1 MKETTKLIK
10 QIKNWQIELKKIAD
24 QIAAVDAKSSETQYR
39 EAESDKLTIKD
50 IYEYLPFHLNVRYQD
65 FICKIDG
72 ITTPNLNV
80 ANHPGLIRLMSINEV
95 NEGQIFMIS
104 PHKIKPLLIPLDTIS
119 NDHLSELILLCRDD
133 DGLAFTTLHKV
144 KQHILLNRMY
154 LYITVRRQLLEW
166 HYDLNNLIGKGLAI
180 QITQK

>member
-24 QIAAVDAKSSETQYR
+24 QIAAVEAPSSDADL
-39 EAESDKLTIKD
+39 DKLTIHD
-50 IYEYLPFHLNVRYQD
+50 IAEYLPYSLNVQHKCHQ
-65 FICKIDG
+65 CKVIQ
-72 ITTPNLNV
+72 ITTPNP
-80 ANHPGLIRLMSINEV
+80 HEDKDPGSVNLRWIKENSDVFYYALISD
-95 NEGQIFMIS
+95 
-104 PHKIKPLLIPLDTIS
+104 IKPLLNPLDTIS
-119 NDHLSELILLCRDD
+119 NDHLSELILLCRDE

-144 KQHILLNRMY
+144 KMHILLNRMY